1 MRKRYIVRK
10 QKIKTALG
18 KQTVYRIYDKT
29 DRKYIEIWN
38 LKFNAQWRCDKL
50 NRSDTYGI

>member
-18 KQTVYRIYDKT
+18 KQTVYRYMTKQ
-29 DRKYIEIWN
+29 IENILRYGTLN
-38 LKFNAQWRCDKL
+38 LMHNGDAM
-50 NRSDTYGI
+50 N